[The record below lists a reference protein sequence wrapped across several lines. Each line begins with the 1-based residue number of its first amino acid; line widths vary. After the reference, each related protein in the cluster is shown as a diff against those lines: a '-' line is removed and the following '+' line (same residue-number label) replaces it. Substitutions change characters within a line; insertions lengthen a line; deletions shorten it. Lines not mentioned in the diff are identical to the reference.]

1 MTPGIVSLVQGPNAV
16 ASAAA
21 QGHLRAHSA
30 QGLHLALW
38 VIPFNPIKPEQVYHC
53 AVNHAVNR
61 EPHSS
66 GA

>member
-1 MTPGIVSLVQGPNAV
+1 MTPGTVSLLQGPDAV
-16 ASAAA
+16 ASAIA
-21 QGHLRAHSA
+21 QEHLRVHSA

-38 VIPFNPIKPEQVYHC
+38 VILFNPTKPEQLYHC
-53 AVNHAVNR
+53 AVNHVVNR